1 MLVVGKN
8 EVAVGIEFGRF
19 AGFESLIL
27 NLGFIGTPLGNDVG
41 AGSRNTKESDIKRF
55 HAATMEMSGGD

>member
-8 EVAVGIEFGRF
+8 EVTVGIEFGCF

-27 NLGFIGTPLGNDVG
+27 NLGFVGTPLGNDVG
-41 AGSRNTKESDIKRF
+41 AGSRNTKEGNIKRF
-55 HAATMEMSGGD
+55 HAATMEMTGRD